1 MPLSLFFILSP
12 ILVPWA
18 SPRALRC
25 FKIAIMN
32 CTRKIS
38 IVSWNVRGLGEDDK
52 CISVRD
58 VFATCRPA
66 IALVQETKV
75 RDVSSQKI
83 KSFLPA
89 NLSAHCFLAADGSR
103 GGIVT
108 AWDKTHLALVSSHSR
123 LYTLTTV
130 LSFAATDLHITI
142 TNVYGPSYHNYTASF
157 LDELRDLST
166 SVTGPWLMAG
176 DFNLIRDASEKI
188 TTTSMPP
195 EQLHSMLLSMICRC
209 WSSLFL
215 ITYILGLTFERVR
228 CWPA

>member
-58 VFATCRPA
+58 VFTTCRPA
-66 IALVQETKV
+66 TALVQETKL

-108 AWDKTHLALVSSHSR
+108 AWDKTHLALVTSHSR

-130 LSFAATDLHITI
+130 LSFAATNLHITI
-142 TNVYGPSYHNYTASF
+142 TNVYGPSDHSYTVSF

-166 SVTGPWLMAG
+166 LVTGPWLMAD
-176 DFNLIRDASEKI
+176 DFNLIRGASEKNNDNFDA
-188 TTTSMPP
+188 P
-195 EQLHSMLLSMICRC
+195 EQRHSMLLSMICHC
-209 WSSLFL
+209 
-215 ITYILGLTFERVR
+215 
-228 CWPA
+228 

>member
-25 FKIAIMN
+25 SKIAIMN
-32 CTRKIS
+32 CTRKLS
-38 IVSWNVRGLGEDDK
+38 IVSWNVRGLSE
-52 CISVRD
+52 
-58 VFATCRPA
+58 T
-66 IALVQETKV
+66 ALVQETKL